1 MFLTEGYIRIME
13 FLFANIVFI
22 LTIVIFVSY
31 VILGIFSAIA
41 LRNYLRK
48 NSYINYNSLVLSPL
62 SPKIS
67 IIAPAYNESKT
78 IIDNIRTLLSLYYNN
93 FEIILVNDGSR
104 DDTFTKVKD
113 AYELVRVNYYFDYR
127 IPCERIKGV
136 YKSKNPSYNRLTVID
151 KNNGGKADSLNAGI
165 NICRSDLVVAIDADS
180 IIEPDSILKLVKPFL
195 EEKDRKVIG
204 TGGVIRIVNSCEVER
219 GHIREIHLPDKLLP
233 RLQVLEYT
241 RAFLLGRMAWSQL
254 DGLMLISGAMGMF
267 DRETIINAGGYS
279 VKTVG
284 EDMELVLRMRRYKA
298 DRKEKYEVTYI
309 PDPLCWTEVPSDLKS
324 LRKQRTRWTRGLI
337 ESLWAHRKIFMN
349 SKYGKLGTMG
359 YPYWMLLEWLSP
371 LIAFI
376 GMAYTVYLT
385 VTSALNFPFFLLLFA
400 FVYTF
405 AISLSVW
412 AVLFEEITFHK
423 YRKKRDVFRL
433 IATSLIEP
441 FFYPI
446 HTYYAVRGNIEV
458 LRGKKG
464 WGKPERKG
472 FETRKN
478 VVRAKSVR
486 QLAKSGIDEK
496 PVSTT

>member
-1 MFLTEGYIRIME
+1 MGF
-13 FLFANIVFI
+13 FFANIIFI
-22 LTIVIFVSY
+22 LTCIIFISY
-31 VILGIFSAIA
+31 ILLGIFSAVA

-62 SPKIS
+62 SPRIS
-67 IIAPAYNESKT
+67 IIAPAFNESRS
-78 IIDNIRTLLSLYYNN
+78 IIDNVRTLLALYYNN
-93 FEIILVNDGSR
+93 FEVILVNDGST
-104 DDTFTKVKD
+104 DDTFEKVKN

-136 YKSKNPSYNRLTVID
+136 YRSKNPSYNRLTVID

-165 NICRSDLVVAIDADS
+165 NICRSNLIVTIDADS

-204 TGGVIRIVNSCEVER
+204 TGGVIRIVNSCDVER
-219 GHIREIHLPDKLLP
+219 GHIKEIHLPERILP
-233 RLQVLEYT
+233 RMQVLEYT

-267 DRETIINAGGYS
+267 DRETVIHCGGYS

-298 DRKEKYEVTYI
+298 ERKEKYEVTYI

-324 LRKQRTRWTRGLI
+324 MRKQRTRWTRGLI
-337 ESLWAHRKIFMN
+337 ESLWTHKKICLN
-349 SKYGKLGTMG
+349 RNYGRLGLLG
-359 YPYWMLLEWLSP
+359 YPYWLLLEWLSP
-371 LIAFI
+371 LIAFSGI
-376 GMAYTVYLT
+376 VYTFFLAFT
-385 VTSALNFPFFLLLFA
+385 DAINWPFFLLLFL

-405 AISLSVW
+405 AISLSTW

-423 YRKKRDVFRL
+423 YKRKRDVL
-433 IATSLIEP
+433 KLLAVSLFEP
-441 FFYPI
+441 FFYPL
-446 HTYYAVRGNIEV
+446 HTYFALRGNIEL

-464 WGKPERKG
+464 WGKAERKG
-472 FETRKN
+472 FDKKKHDRPLI
-478 VVRAKSVR
+478 VS
-486 QLAKSGIDEK
+486 QSAKSGKRAREA
-496 PVSTT
+496 STT